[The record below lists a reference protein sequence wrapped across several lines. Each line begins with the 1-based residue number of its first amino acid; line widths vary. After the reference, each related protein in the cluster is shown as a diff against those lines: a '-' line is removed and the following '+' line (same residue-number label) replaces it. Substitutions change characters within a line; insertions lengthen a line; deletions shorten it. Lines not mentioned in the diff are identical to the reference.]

1 MDKKRLTFMFG
12 GVMVLAVCG
21 ICSLCIFPVAFL
33 FSPVR
38 YTAQAYGPQA
48 DQPFD
53 SSEMSGEALFKQ
65 YECAACHQ
73 SSELG
78 PGPSLVGI
86 YNESVTLEDGSTI
99 LADEAYLRRSILDS
113 QAEIVAGYP
122 HIMPKFDGQI
132 SEAEMDVL
140 VEYIQSLDD

>member
-1 MDKKRLTFMFG
+1 MDKKHFAFLLG
-12 GVMVLAVCG
+12 EVMLLAVCG
-21 ICSLCIFPVAFL
+21 ICSLCMFPVAFL

-38 YTAQAYGPQA
+38 YTAQAYGPPA

-53 SSEMSGEALFKQ
+53 SSQTSGEALFKQ
-65 YECAACHQ
+65 YGCAACHP
-73 SSELG
+73 SSGLG
-78 PGPSLVGI
+78 PGPSLVGV

-99 LADEAYLRRSILDS
+99 LADEAYLRRAILNS

-132 SEAEMDVL
+132 SETEAGLL
-140 VEYIQSLDD
+140 VKYIQSLGE